1 MGNRPNMRML
11 NNIIA
16 GVVSLDRRWPHT
28 QQGNLEEIE
37 DAKPLSLLGYTPLHI
52 RYVPLQDAEAKA
64 RGIAI

>member
-1 MGNRPNMRML
+1 MQML

-16 GVVSLDRRWPHT
+16 EVVSHDWWLPHT
-28 QQGNLEEIE
+28 QQGTLEEIE
-37 DAKPLSLLGYTPLHI
+37 DAKPLILLGYTPLHT